1 METIEIIIA
10 LLIGGF
16 CGALADILVKRY
28 YSRKR
33 KKKSLWLFCR
43 CTIRFVCIRKVSMC
57 EKHPSDMNKTSAK
70 PFMRTILYS
79 LFMAVLLAISFIF
92 TRSFAWVLLVCFLP
106 MVVFFFIDDLKR
118 KRKHDTVWLYTI
130 HFYAIRKS
138 RNIKQNQERRTFRSA
153 VLWLTVNCCSQK
165 IQLWK

>member
-10 LLIGGF
+10 LLIGVF

-57 EKHPSDMNKTSAK
+57 DKHPSDMNKTSAK
-70 PFMRTILYS
+70 PFARTILYS

-130 HFYAIRKS
+130 HFYAILKS
-138 RNIKQNQERRTFRSA
+138 RNIKPSPATIVGRRSFCPQPSERWQG
-153 VLWLTVNCCSQK
+153 VVSQC
-165 IQLWK
+165 